1 MWGQIIITP
10 PRWCS
15 VNNYVRAGA
24 WHPSEIRAPFLC
36 FVTIPPRLSTTTYSR
51 FLCSG
56 TWSSRT
62 TSLYQSLSP
71 DWQHLP
77 QIVSS
82 QLSPRFVATHGPAA
96 ADCWTMPPTLSK
108 SQKFSHEDGT
118 GTRLWSHISTNT
130 MLLKRQ
136 SSSRSLEYKRS
147 SSRMAKMQWARLS
160 V

>member
-62 TSLYQSLSP
+62 TSLSPSLSP

-82 QLSPRFVATHGPAA
+82 QLSPCFLATLGPEG
-96 ADCWTMPPTLSK
+96 CWLLDMPPTLSK
-108 SQKFSHEDGT
+108 SQKLSHKENRFKCCAICYNESGKKAS
-118 GTRLWSHISTNT
+118 RPISPRVTEICDKVDSNYE
-130 MLLKRQ
+130 LNNLCCG
-136 SSSRSLEYKRS
+136 
-147 SSRMAKMQWARLS
+147 A
-160 V
+160 